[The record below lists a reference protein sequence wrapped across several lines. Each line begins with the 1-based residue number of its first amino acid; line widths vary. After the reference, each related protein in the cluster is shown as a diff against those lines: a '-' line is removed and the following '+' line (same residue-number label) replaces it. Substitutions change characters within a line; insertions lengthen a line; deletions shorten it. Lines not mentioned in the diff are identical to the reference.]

1 MYINICK
8 KDLNCWYFSVRD
20 SIDLD
25 SFPVGLN
32 ELNVLLTLHTFETKY
47 LNDVY
52 KKGFILITILVY
64 SLSWLGRHGSW
75 RYWWLITLHQ
85 ESGIRENNVVINM
98 IIYT

>member
-8 KDLNCWYFSVRD
+8 KDLNCLYLSVRD
-20 SIDLD
+20 STDLD
-25 SFPVGLN
+25 SFPVGLK

-52 KKGFILITILVY
+52 KEEFILITVLAY

-75 RYWWLITLHQ
+75 RYWWLITLH
-85 ESGIRENNVVINM
+85 
-98 IIYT
+98 